1 MVNFEFKENSSSKN
15 FLISSIFWLILF
27 TAFGFIVAIKF
38 FAPEFLSQTSFITF
52 GHIRPMHVNGVTF
65 GFLSTGLIGIAYYI
79 VPRLTGTKLYS
90 EKFGNLTVLLWDIAI
105 ASGTVLLALGYTQ
118 GREYAEYIYG

>member
-52 GHIRPMHVNGVTF
+52 GRIRPMHVNGVTF